1 MEGETERPEENT
13 GEQDPE
19 AEPRPKNRESPI
31 AVNTSPKT
39 MGNRCEQWQLKME
52 QLPKIGRGG
61 NLVIKKDHP
70 TSPISLH
77 AAPSER
83 SGLKR
88 DLGNQ
93 QTPHKSREA
102 REVGLHRV
110 LRYCRNVRPT
120 WVKFNSKDT
129 KESEWCSRF

>member
-1 MEGETERPEENT
+1 MSRSCCKRGIEGGTERPEENT

-31 AVNTSPKT
+31 AANTSPKT
-39 MGNRCEQWQLKME
+39 MGNQCEQWQLKME

-77 AAPSER
+77 AVPSER

-88 DLGNQ
+88 DLGNR
-93 QTPHKSREA
+93 QTPRKSREA
-102 REVGLHRV
+102 R
-110 LRYCRNVRPT
+110 
-120 WVKFNSKDT
+120 
-129 KESEWCSRF
+129 